1 MDSSGYSIF
10 GSYLGLIFLVS
21 LPSAILAF
29 YMNCRKKS
37 FQGLYAPIVFTLF
50 MILMLFFNID
60 PSESSSLVASFVMI
74 LFGFPLI
81 TGALVYTFIRLCFV
95 YLEKGWKALL
105 IFLSYILG
113 PLSIGALGW
122 YVVKIFQIH
131 LVTFLVM
138 ILMILVSY
146 LPPLYLHYTKR
157 NQQDPS

>member
-1 MDSSGYSIF
+1 MVDSGHSIF

-29 YMNCRKKS
+29 YINSRKKS

-50 MILMLFFNID
+50 MILMLLFNMD
-60 PSESSSLVASFVMI
+60 SSESSALVSSFVMI

-81 TGALVYTFIRLCFV
+81 AGALVYTLIRLCYV
-95 YLEKGWKALL
+95 YPEKRWKAFL
-105 IFLSYILG
+105 IFLSYVLG
-113 PLSIGALGW
+113 PLSVGILGW
-122 YVVKIFQIH
+122 YVVNLVQIH
-131 LVTFLVM
+131 LLTFLVM

-157 NQQDPS
+157 NQ

>member
-1 MDSSGYSIF
+1 MVDSGHSIF

-29 YMNCRKKS
+29 YINSRKKS

-50 MILMLFFNID
+50 MILMLLFNVD
-60 PSESSSLVASFVMI
+60 SSESSALVASFVII

-81 TGALVYTFIRLCFV
+81 AGALVYTLIRLCYV
-95 YLEKGWKALL
+95 YPEKRWKAFL
-105 IFLSYILG
+105 IFLSYVLG
-113 PLSIGALGW
+113 PLSVGTLGW
-122 YVVKIFQIH
+122 YVVNLVQIH
-131 LVTFLVM
+131 LLTFLVM

-157 NQQDPS
+157 NQ

>member
-1 MDSSGYSIF
+1 MDSSGHSIF

-29 YMNCRKKS
+29 YINSRKKS
-37 FQGLYAPIVFTLF
+37 FQGLYAPF
-50 MILMLFFNID
+50 MILMLLFNMD
-60 PSESSSLVASFVMI
+60 SSESGSLGASFVMI

-81 TGALVYTFIRLCFV
+81 AGALVYTLIRLCYV
-95 YLEKGWKALL
+95 YPEKRWKAFL

-113 PLSIGALGW
+113 PLSVGVLGS
-122 YVVKIFQIH
+122 YVVNLVQIH
-131 LVTFLVM
+131 LLTFLVM

-157 NQQDPS
+157 NQ

>member
-21 LPSAILAF
+21 LPSAILAL
-29 YMNCRKKS
+29 YINSRKKS

-50 MILMLFFNID
+50 MILMLLFNMD
-60 PSESSSLVASFVMI
+60 SSESSSLVASFVMI

-81 TGALVYTFIRLCFV
+81 AGALVYTLIRLCYV
-95 YLEKGWKALL
+95 YPEKRWKALL

-113 PLSIGALGW
+113 PLSVGVLGS
-122 YVVKIFQIH
+122 YVVNLVQIH
-131 LVTFLVM
+131 LLTFVVM

-157 NQQDPS
+157 NQ